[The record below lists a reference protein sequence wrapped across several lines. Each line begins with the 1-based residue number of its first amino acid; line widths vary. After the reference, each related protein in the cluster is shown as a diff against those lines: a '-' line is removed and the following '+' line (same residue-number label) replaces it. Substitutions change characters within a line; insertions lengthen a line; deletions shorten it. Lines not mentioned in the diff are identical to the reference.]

1 VAGVALVSAL
11 LVCLPV
17 TARVLTKRFLPGTGL
32 AMLLGGLLGASAPW
46 MVMGLESLA
55 QHFHGDSTL
64 RLPTGPVFVLA
75 GSICAAGALAFRYL
89 ARSRAKATGAI
100 NHAAN

>member
-1 VAGVALVSAL
+1 
-11 LVCLPV
+11 
-17 TARVLTKRFLPGTGL
+17 
-32 AMLLGGLLGASAPW
+32 MLLGGLLGASAPW